1 MVAYLGTGGN
11 YAFLRGA
18 LRAAYGKDKSE
29 WSLANSM
36 AATLGPS
43 EEECKTQISDGSMAN
58 DNADGTANVV
68 AYSQAVRDRAQ
79 SPASSFVDKTR
90 YYTDGAGTQ
99 KWQKSLETLAALY
112 NIENEDSC
120 SSDRRRRRSS
130 SAGIFEPPH
139 AGSLKAPVT
148 IIWGQKDQACTQRI
162 CLDGIGDYLAKRS
175 QVVLLPRTGH
185 WTTVEKESRVALGRV
200 IEWYVEG
207 GDVDGKGNVAAVVK
221 EVYHDATLMARK

>member
-1 MVAYLGTGGN
+1 MVAYLGTAGN
-11 YAFLRGA
+11 CAFLRGA

-43 EEECKTQISDGSMAN
+43 EEECKSHISDGSVAN
-58 DNADGTANVV
+58 DNPDGTASVV
-68 AYSQAVRDRAQ
+68 TYSKAVRNRAQ
-79 SPASSFVDKTR
+79 SPAASFVDKTR

-120 SSDRRRRRSS
+120 STDLRRRRSS
-130 SAGIFEPPH
+130 SSGIFEPPH

-148 IIWGQKDQACTQRI
+148 VIWGQKTRRVLREFASMVSGIIWRKEVKLCYCRG
-162 CLDGIGDYLAKRS
+162 LGIGRLWKRS
-175 QVVLLPRTGH
+175 RGSPWVGLLSGMSKAVT
-185 WTTVEKESRVALGRV
+185 SMA
-200 IEWYVEG
+200 
-207 GDVDGKGNVAAVVK
+207 KGM
-221 EVYHDATLMARK
+221 LQQW